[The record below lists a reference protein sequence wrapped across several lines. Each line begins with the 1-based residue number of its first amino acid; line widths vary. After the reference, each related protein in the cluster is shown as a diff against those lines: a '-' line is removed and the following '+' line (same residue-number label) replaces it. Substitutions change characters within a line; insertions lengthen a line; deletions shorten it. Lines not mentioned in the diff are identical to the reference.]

1 MERTNQMIADAMLAD
16 EVGQKKDNLALQ
28 EPNELVVEEPKVAN
42 EADAIVAHHL
52 MRRLSV
58 VSNPKIE

>member
-1 MERTNQMIADAMLAD
+1 MIADAMLAD

-52 MRRLSV
+52 VQGKSLV
-58 VSNPKIE
+58 T